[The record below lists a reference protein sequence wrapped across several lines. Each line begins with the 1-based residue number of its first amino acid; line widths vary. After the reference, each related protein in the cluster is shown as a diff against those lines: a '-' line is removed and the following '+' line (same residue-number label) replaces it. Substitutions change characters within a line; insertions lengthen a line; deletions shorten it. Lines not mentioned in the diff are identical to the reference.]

1 MSLPCVNLVM
11 KSLEYVC
18 GKYGLNLEEVKSN
31 LRKEEW
37 WTQEYLCSGKLWC
50 ECVELS
56 EKLSKSS
63 SSSEGS
69 LLEEGKLSGKSG
81 KGGSGSGSNMV
92 SVVLVGE
99 KKISLPYNGNMVEMN
114 CRCLKK
120 NGGLYTQCENK
131 KKIGCD
137 YCSGCERNMKKKGE
151 SVPEFGRIEDRLKCD
166 ILDFVCRNGEKP
178 VRYMDYL
185 KKCKVTKEEVL
196 ESAARNNVDV
206 DINEVHWLEEKS
218 SVSSSDKV
226 EVEGKGKG
234 GSKGR
239 PRKSKCAVEINKEE
253 EDVIAKIVSDVCAS
267 DVSEICAEVVSSGEE
282 KAVVE
287 EKPVVKRGRG
297 KKVSEEE
304 VVEEKPVVKR
314 GRAKKVS
321 EEEVVEE
328 KPVVKRGRAKKVSE
342 EEVVEE
348 KPVVKRGRAKKV
360 SEEEVVSSVEEKP
373 VVKRGRGKK
382 VAAVSEEV
390 SSVEGEKM
398 VTRSKGK
405 KVASAEEDEEVEEDA
420 VCHIEYEGK
429 KYLKSKNTGVVYDY
443 NVFKK
448 EGDVKVVGMWNDAE
462 KKIEYASCELSEE
475 EYDD

>member
-18 GKYGLNLEEVKSN
+18 EKYDLNLEEVKSN

-37 WTQEYLCSGKLWC
+37 WTQEYLCTGKLWC

-63 SSSEGS
+63 S
-69 LLEEGKLSGKSG
+69 EEGKGKLSSG
-81 KGGSGSGSNMV
+81 KGG
-92 SVVLVGE
+92 VVGVILVGE
-99 KKISLPYNGNMVEMN
+99 KKISLPYNGTMVEMN

-120 NGGLYTQCENK
+120 NSGLYTQCENK
-131 KKIGCD
+131 KKVGCD

-151 SVPEFGRIEDRLKCD
+151 SVGVPELGRIEDRLKCD

-178 VRYMDYL
+178 VRYMEYL

-196 ESAARNNVDV
+196 ESAGRNNVE
-206 DINEVHWLEEKS
+206 INAVHWLEELSESS
-218 SVSSSDKV
+218 SVSSEDGKGGSK
-226 EVEGKGKG
+226 GKGKG

-239 PRKSKCAVEINKEE
+239 PRKSKRAMEINKEE
-253 EDVIAKIVSDVCAS
+253 EEDIIAKIVSDVCAS
-267 DVSEICAEVVSSGEE
+267 EVSEICQEVLEVSSAEEVVVAASEVEE
-282 KAVVE
+282 KPVVKRGRGKKVSEEVVAEEKPVVKRGRGKKVVAASEEE

-304 VVEEKPVVKR
+304 VVEEKKVVKKGR
-314 GRAKKVS
+314 GKKVVAAS
-321 EEEVVEE
+321 EEVVEE
-328 KPVVKRGRAKKVSE
+328 
-342 EEVVEE
+342 
-348 KPVVKRGRAKKV
+348 
-360 SEEEVVSSVEEKP
+360 
-373 VVKRGRGKK
+373 
-382 VAAVSEEV
+382 
-390 SSVEGEKM
+390 EKM

-405 KVASAEEDEEVEEDA
+405 KVASAEEDEEVEEDT

-462 KKIEYASCELSEE
+462 GKMEYISGELSDE